1 MRQVRQLQGLSKQMG
16 RSRMSNGAVLPKVVD
31 QRSPWARRFRDLLVL
46 HANDRGGPDACSE
59 AERAI
64 IRRAATLIVSLEQM
78 ETKFAQ
84 NGEANLDEL
93 ETYQRCSN
101 TMQRLLKSV
110 GLKRV
115 PKTVNPP
122 TLSEYLKRKPKP
134 KSEVIE
140 VDAEEAN
147 S

>member
-1 MRQVRQLQGLSKQMG
+1 
-16 RSRMSNGAVLPKVVD
+16 
-31 QRSPWARRFRDLLVL
+31 VL